1 MCVLGKRLLK
11 DIPID
16 NCTKEAGGPLYK
28 IFCQDN
34 TCDPYFE
41 GLYISIRN

>member
-16 NCTKEAGGPLYK
+16 NCTKSDTLLSDL
-28 IFCQDN
+28 FCNDN
-34 TCDPYFE
+34 GCDEYYTSM
-41 GLYISIRN
+41 L